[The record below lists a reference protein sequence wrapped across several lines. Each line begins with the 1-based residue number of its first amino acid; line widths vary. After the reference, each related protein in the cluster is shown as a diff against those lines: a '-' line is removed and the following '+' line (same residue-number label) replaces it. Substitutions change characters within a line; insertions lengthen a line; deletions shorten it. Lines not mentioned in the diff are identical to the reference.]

1 MGTRGGGPLGHLGRR
16 QWHWWLRLV
25 MGQGSGSHLGPC
37 SPKSG
42 HQVAGNTHEQLRGLS
57 RTKGRRSHQARAEV
71 LPPRATPSLSGSKF
85 ASGQGTT

>member
-1 MGTRGGGPLGHLGRR
+1 MGHLGRR

-57 RTKGRRSHQARAEV
+57 RTKGRRSHQARAEGCHQGYTEPEWLKV
-71 LPPRATPSLSGSKF
+71 LQWPGHHLS
-85 ASGQGTT
+85 